1 MRKFLPLYLLLFSL
15 VYACGSESNTDTTE
29 TNEEVAGQDSVA
41 VNSFG
46 TTPEGE
52 AKLFTLTNGNG
63 MEVDITNYGGIVT
76 SIRVPDREG
85 NMDDVA
91 LGFPTL
97 EGYLGE
103 DPYFGALIGRYG
115 NRIAN
120 ATFDLN
126 GETYELPANDGPNS
140 LHGGPGGF
148 HTKLWNATQIN
159 DGDVSGVEL
168 QRTSPAGEEGF
179 PGNLDVMVRYTLTE
193 DNELRIEYEATSDQ
207 ATPVNLTN
215 HSYFNLSGEG
225 TILDH
230 VLMIDAD
237 AFTPVNNTLIPTGEL
252 REVAGTPFD
261 FREPTPIGER
271 IEAENEQLGFGQGY
285 DHNWVLNTGGGG
297 LASVATL
304 YDPSSGRMME
314 VLTTEPGL
322 QFYSGNFLDGSL
334 TGKDGINYE
343 LRTGLCLETQ
353 HFPDSPNQP
362 EFPSTT
368 LEPGDTYTSETV
380 YRFSTRDENTGN

>member
-1 MRKFLPLYLLLFSL
+1 MQNCIILFGLFLLLTFG
-15 VYACGSESNTDTTE
+15 CGSDGAETSTTSDT
-29 TNEEVAGQDSVA
+29 ADSTAAQVVA
-41 VNSFG
+41 VDTFG
-46 TTPEGE
+46 TAPGGE
-52 AKLFTLTNGNG
+52 ASLYTLTNANG
-63 MEVDITNYGGIVT
+63 MEVDITNYGAIIT
-76 SIRVPDREG
+76 SIRVPDRDG

-91 LGFPTL
+91 LGFPSL
-97 EGYLGE
+97 EDYLGE
-103 DPYFGALIGRYG
+103 DPYFGATIGRYG

-120 ATFDLN
+120 ATFTLD
-126 GETYELPANDGPNS
+126 GETYELAANDGPNS
-140 LHGGPGGF
+140 LHGGPNGF
-148 HTKLWNATQIN
+148 HTQVWNATQIN
-159 DGDVSGVEL
+159 EDGTTGVEM
-168 QRTSPAGEEGF
+168 QRTSPDGEEGY
-179 PGNLDVMVRYTLTE
+179 PGNLDVTVRYTLTD
-193 DNELRIEYEATSDQ
+193 DNELRIQYTATTDQ

-252 REVAGTPFD
+252 RSVEGTPFD

-271 IEAENEQLGFGQGY
+271 IETEDEQLGFGQGY
-285 DHNWVLNTGGGG
+285 DHNWVLNSEGGS

-304 YDPSSGRMME
+304 YDPSSGREME

-334 TGKDGINYE
+334 TGKDDISYE

-368 LEPGDTYTSETV
+368 LEPGDTYSSETV
-380 YRFSTRDENTGN
+380 YRFSTRN

>member
-1 MRKFLPLYLLLFSL
+1 MRKFLPLYLFLCLT
-15 VYACGSESNTDTTE
+15 YACGGDTNTEPAAATE
-29 TNEEVAGQDSVA
+29 AAAAQDSVT
-41 VNSFG
+41 VTTFG
-46 TTPEGE
+46 TAPEGE
-52 AKLFTLTNGNG
+52 ARLFTLTNATG

-85 NMDDVA
+85 NIADVA

-103 DPYFGALIGRYG
+103 DPYFGALIGRFG

-120 ATFDLN
+120 ATFQLE
-126 GETYELPANDGPNS
+126 GESYELPANDGPNT

-148 HTKLWNATQIN
+148 HTKIWNATPTE
-159 DGDVSGVEL
+159 DGNGVEL
-168 QRTSPAGEEGF
+168 QRTSPDGEEGF
-179 PGNLDVMVRYTLTE
+179 PGNLDVTVRYTLTD
-193 DNELRIEYEATSDQ
+193 DNELRIEYTATSDQ

-225 TILDH
+225 SILDH
-230 VLMIDAD
+230 VLTIDAD

-252 REVAGTPFD
+252 RAVEGTPFD

-271 IEAENEQLGFGQGY
+271 IEADNEQLGFGQGY
-285 DHNWVLNTGGGG
+285 DHNWVLNSGGGG

-304 YDPSSGRMME
+304 YDPSSGRVME

-368 LEPGDTYTSETV
+368 LEPGDTYSSETV
-380 YRFSTRDENTGN
+380 YRFSTREESK